1 MGGLTR
7 NMMNISKMVLRIEN
21 KIDKEYIPKLIKA
34 QRDTAKK
41 VWEDIIETSPYKGG
55 DYISS
60 IKVEDT
66 INNGG
71 VIKTRITS
79 DLMVDWERRKGG
91 TITLPLAHFI
101 NWGTGPL
108 GESTN
113 IFPHGYPY
121 TTDAPWNYA
130 TYLQNLLT
138 GTWGRKANP
147 HFYLSLQKNVGIYKE
162 NLKAVFK

>member
-1 MGGLTR
+1 MGGLAR
-7 NMMNISKMVLRIEN
+7 NMMDISKMVLRIEN

-91 TITLPLAHFI
+91 TITLP
-101 NWGTGPL
+101 
-108 GESTN
+108 
-113 IFPHGYPY
+113 
-121 TTDAPWNYA
+121 
-130 TYLQNLLT
+130 
-138 GTWGRKANP
+138 
-147 HFYLSLQKNVGIYKE
+147 
-162 NLKAVFK
+162 